1 MLPISRKINDVDLI
15 SKDSG
20 SDSAIDFRGRAFRM
34 KISFGRPTP
43 TEGDHQLCAIDIQ
56 IQMHKYTNT
65 NTQIQMHKYRCTQ
78 KDTQIHL
85 LNTHQQGII
94 NSEPTMQ

>member
-65 NTQIQMHKYRCTQ
+65 NTQIQMHKI
-78 KDTQIHL
+78 QIHKIQIHKKKKR
-85 LNTHQQGII
+85 TRTDKQ
-94 NSEPTMQ
+94 

>member
-20 SDSAIDFRGRAFRM
+20 SDSAIDFRRRAFRM

-65 NTQIQMHKYRCTQ
+65 NAQIQMHTKRHT
-78 KDTQIHL
+78 
-85 LNTHQQGII
+85 NTFVEHTPTVKGII
-94 NSEPTMQ
+94 N